1 MWAFARIAAA
11 KWKRDIVCGV
21 ILMERSAWNGGLS
34 TEKAFRRPW
43 VPDAVNFLDEM
54 RGKKVSLYGKL
65 ETVRQ

>member
-43 VPDAVNFLDEM
+43 VPDAVNFL
-54 RGKKVSLYGKL
+54 YG
-65 ETVRQ
+65 